1 MLPKPKRE
9 SAVTLPMSD
18 IEFWDLGNNRG
29 IVRMRNGG
37 LVFVDTRDQSLAS
50 PIRSS
55 GEWEPQ
61 VARVLLRFLRP
72 GATVVEVGSNIGCH
86 TLTMA
91 LAIGRSGSML
101 AIEANPD
108 VAELLQCT
116 VAINSLRQVRLVNA
130 AVMDRPGE
138 TTIFATETN
147 LGGGAVGL
155 PGWESDPGLSQH
167 KRHVVQAVTLDS
179 LTADLAGVDL
189 IRMDVEGC
197 ELAVLA
203 GAQQLL
209 SRSPRVKI
217 VCEWGAYHAPSY
229 FGMAEGLDALMARG
243 FRFWRIEPDG
253 ALTPQSRA
261 QMLER
266 QFCEVVI
273 AAELD

>member
-1 MLPKPKRE
+1 M
-9 SAVTLPMSD
+9 TD
-18 IEFWDLGNNRG
+18 IDFWDLGNNRG

-37 LVFVDTRDQSLAS
+37 LVFIDTRDQSLAT

-55 GEWEPQ
+55 GEWEPE

-72 GATVVEVGSNIGCH
+72 GGTVVEVGSNIGCH
-86 TLTMA
+86 TLIIA
-91 LAIGRSGSML
+91 RAVGASGSVL

-116 VAINSLRQVRLVNA
+116 LAINSLRQVRLVNA
-130 AVMDRPGE
+130 AVMDRPCE
-138 TTIFATETN
+138 VTIYAN
-147 LGGGAVGL
+147 AADLGAGAVGL
-155 PGWESDPGLSQH
+155 PGWESDPGLSRH
-167 KRHVVQAVTLDS
+167 KRHTVQAVTLDS
-179 LTADLAGVDL
+179 LTEDLAGVDL

-197 ELAVLA
+197 ELVVLA
-203 GAQQLL
+203 GAEQLL
-209 SRSPRVKI
+209 SRSPRIKI

-229 FGMAEGLDALMARG
+229 FGIAEGLDALIARG

-253 ALTPQSRA
+253 ALPPQTRT

-266 QFCEVVI
+266 QFCDVVI

>member
-1 MLPKPKRE
+1 M
-9 SAVTLPMSD
+9 TD
-18 IEFWDLGNNRG
+18 IEFWDLGNHRG

-37 LVFVDTRDQSLAS
+37 LVCIDTRDRSLAA
-50 PIRSS
+50 PVRHS
-55 GEWEPQ
+55 GEWEPE

-72 GATVVEVGSNIGCH
+72 GGTVVEVGSNIGCH
-86 TLTMA
+86 TVTMA
-91 LAIGRSGSML
+91 LAIGRRGSVL

-116 VAINSLRQVRLVNA
+116 LAINSLRQVRLINA

-138 TTIFATETN
+138 TTIFATETD

-155 PGWESDPGLSQH
+155 PGWESDPGLS
-167 KRHVVQAVTLDS
+167 RHQRHTVQAVTLDS
-179 LTADLAGVDL
+179 VTADLACVDL

-203 GAQQLL
+203 GAQRLL

-217 VCEWGAYHAPSY
+217 VCEWGAHHAPSY
-229 FGMAEGLDALMARG
+229 FAIEEGLDALIERG

-253 ALTPQSRA
+253 ALTPQSRT

-266 QFCEVVI
+266 RFCEVVI